1 MMKKTYPFGEVNP
14 GIIKGAHGGVS
25 RGVCRLGL
33 GVKEPIFGL
42 FLQRRKLDEKKL
54 GGHVSK
60 LTGAVT
66 LLPAVYP
73 QFLWFEVALIFVH
86 LSV

>member
-1 MMKKTYPFGEVNP
+1 MLPIRPIDDNFQFDVIGVMKKTYPFGEVNP

-42 FLQRRKLDEKKL
+42 FLQRRKLDEKI
-54 GGHVSK
+54 GR
-60 LTGAVT
+60 TR
-66 LLPAVYP
+66 
-73 QFLWFEVALIFVH
+73 F
-86 LSV
+86 